1 MVDGADPA
9 VTRVRPGDEVYFGDG
24 GSGPAPGT
32 CQELTVAGERYLAQ
46 AEALS
51 FATAAAARPVTVT
64 AGEAVIERARASL
77 G

>member
-24 GSGPAPGT
+24 GSGPGT
-32 CQELTVAGERYLAQ
+32 CQELTVAGERYRAQ

-51 FATAAAARPVTVT
+51 FAEAAAAPLVTVT
-64 AGEAVIERARASL
+64 VWEAVIERARASP